1 MQRRDFLKTTAAGA
15 LVPLVVS
22 PALAQ
27 TSAPKNPKVDEI
39 RSRIKPITPEE
50 RQQRIEKA
58 KKIMQEQNIDAIFF
72 EGGSSLNYFTSVRW
86 ERSERL
92 FAMILPQNGNPV
104 FIAPEFEHTRA
115 EEQVGSSKLFTWKE
129 DENPYGIVKTILTD
143 HNCLAGV
150 IGIEETTRNF
160 VTEGIKWKCGGV
172 ELVSGTIVT
181 AGCRSVKS
189 DHEIELIQIGNDI
202 TKEVYQSAVEQLK
215 EGMTEREYGAI
226 ITKLYAE
233 FGVSGGGLVLFGEA
247 SASPHGMQKQ
257 HTLKENQIVLMDGG
271 CTVEG
276 YESDVTRM
284 SVFGKPSDEMRNVF
298 DIVLK
303 AQSTALA
310 FAKPGVPAE
319 QIDFAARKVITDAGF
334 GPDFKYFTHRLG
346 HGIGMDGHEWYY
358 LVPGNKRQMVV
369 HNMTSNEPGIYQ
381 PGKFGVRIEDEM
393 LITEDGAK
401 LLLPR
406 PASFEKMFS

>member
-15 LVPLVVS
+15 LAPLVVA

-39 RSRIKPITPEE
+39 RNRIKPITPEE

-58 KKIMQEQNIDAIFF
+58 KKIMQEQNIDALFF
-72 EGGSSLNYFTSVRW
+72 EGGTSLNYFTGARW

-92 FAMILPQNGNPV
+92 FAMILPQNGNPI

-115 EEQVGSSKLFTWKE
+115 AEQVGTSRLFTWKE
-129 DENPYGIVKTILTD
+129 DDDPYVIVKAIFD
-143 HNCLAGV
+143 KYNCLTGILA
-150 IGIEETTRNF
+150 IEETTRNF
-160 VTEGIKWKCGGV
+160 VTEGIKRRCPGI
-172 ELVSGTIVT
+172 EMISGTVVT
-181 AGCRSVKS
+181 AGCRSIKS

-202 TKEVYQSAVEQLK
+202 TKEVYQSAVQQLK
-215 EGMTEREYGAI
+215 EGMTEREYGTI
-226 ITKLYAE
+226 ISKLYAE
-233 FGVSGGGLVLFGEA
+233 FGVGGGALVLFGEA

-257 HTLKENQIVLMDGG
+257 QTLKENQIVLMDGG

-276 YESDVTRM
+276 YESDITRTT
-284 SVFGKPSDEMRNVF
+284 VFGKPTDEMNNVF
-298 DIVLK
+298 NIVLK
-303 AQSTALA
+303 AQSAALA

-319 QIDFAARKVITDAGF
+319 QIDLTARKVIEDAGF
-334 GPDFKYFTHRLG
+334 GPGYKYFTHRLG

-358 LVPGNKRQMVV
+358 LVPGNKRQVEPR
-369 HNMTSNEPGIYQ
+369 NIFSNEPGIYQ
-381 PGKFGVRIEDEM
+381 LGKFGIRIEDEM
-393 LITEDGAK
+393 LITENGAK

-406 PASFEKMFS
+406 PKSLENMF